1 MKTYTIKTD
10 EDIRFFL
17 EKTNFLHD
25 GYLIGVEYVNGAVL
39 NVDENGCC
47 VYPDDKKLLLRF
59 LVTSIWNTV
68 VELEFDAVREWK
80 LEEAGWEFLDTS
92 VHFEGEEI
100 FWLDGEYID
109 RKHMEDSCYVIAKS
123 MKWRIVEQ
131 KGA

>member
-10 EDIRFFL
+10 EDIRLFL
-17 EKTNFLHD
+17 EMTNFLHD

-47 VYPDDKKLLLRF
+47 VNPDDKKLLLRF

-80 LEEAGWEFLDTS
+80 LEEDGWEFLDTS
-92 VHFEGEEI
+92 VHFEGERLFGWTASI
-100 FWLDGEYID
+100 LIGNIW
-109 RKHMEDSCYVIAKS
+109 KTTAT
-123 MKWRIVEQ
+123 
-131 KGA
+131 